1 MNLGV
6 PRTHAVWVAWAQ
18 KYLADCEFRTRV
30 VLIQNSNSEFRMG
43 ESHEPNVLIYHFVV
57 HSDALFLCAI
67 CSSLLQNIDL
77 LKSSPYYYLGKYEVL
92 EWRLI

>member
-1 MNLGV
+1 
-6 PRTHAVWVAWAQ
+6 
-18 KYLADCEFRTRV
+18 
-30 VLIQNSNSEFRMG
+30 MG

-92 EWRLI
+92 E